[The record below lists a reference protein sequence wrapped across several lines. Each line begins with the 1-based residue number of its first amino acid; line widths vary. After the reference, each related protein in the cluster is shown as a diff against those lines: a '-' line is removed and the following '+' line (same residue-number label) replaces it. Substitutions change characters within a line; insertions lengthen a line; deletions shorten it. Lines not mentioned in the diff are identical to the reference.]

1 MFKTILAGALMAL
14 AAAGANAA
22 EVEIKMLNKGAAGVM
37 VFEPAL
43 VKIAPGD
50 MVKFVPTDK
59 SHNAE
64 SIPEMLPASAEP
76 FTGKMNEQVEVTF
89 KEAGVYGVRCKPH
102 YGMGMVALVVVGE
115 PTNLEAASAGAAKA
129 PGRAKQV
136 FTDLIAKANQ
146 IAKAQ

>member
-1 MFKTILAGALMAL
+1 MFRTFLAGALMAL

-22 EVEIKMLNKGAAGVM
+22 EVEVKMLNKGAAGAM

-50 MVKFVPTDK
+50 TVKFVPTDK

-64 SIPEMLPASAEP
+64 TVPEMLPAGAEP
-76 FTGKMNEQVEVTF
+76 FIGKLNEQVEITF
-89 KEAGVYGVRCKPH
+89 AKDGVYGIKCKPH

-115 PTNLEAASAGAAKA
+115 PTNLEAAAAAKH
-129 PGRAKQV
+129 PGKAKQV
-136 FTDLIAKANQ
+136 FADLVAKA
-146 IAKAQ
+146 K

>member
-1 MFKTILAGALMAL
+1 MFKMILAGALMTL

-22 EVEIKMLNKGAAGVM
+22 EIEVKMLNKGAAGAM

-50 MVKFVPTDK
+50 TVKFLPTDK

-64 SIPEMLPASAEP
+64 SVPEMMPAGAAP
-76 FTGKMNEQVEVTF
+76 FIGKMNEQVDVTF
-89 KEAGVYGVRCKPH
+89 KEAGVYGIKCKPH

-115 PTNLEAASAGAAKA
+115 PANLEAAAVAKH
-129 PGRAKQV
+129 PGKAKQV
-136 FTDLIAKANQ
+136 FADLVAKA
-146 IAKAQ
+146 K